1 MTKSYS
7 PKEFTEYIRKAIPG
21 SDYDPL
27 GIEEL
32 KAMVKRSSA
41 EAGDPLA
48 QAELE
53 IQAEIQK
60 AHEDLE
66 SFRGYLRDH
75 QLSDDAINQRLG
87 ELEIFY
93 DESSQSAVIA
103 RPDRQ
108 PFELNLAELGLTG
121 ELPLP
126 KQLRISSLYCDNNQ
140 LTTLPVLPQSLT
152 ELDCGN
158 NQLTTLPDLPQ
169 SLTVLWCGK
178 NQLTALPDLPQRLTA
193 LSCPS
198 NLLTALPD
206 LPQSLTELNCGYNR
220 LTPEAK
226 QAVIEQ
232 QKTRGFRLESI

>member
-1 MTKSYS
+1 MPESYT
-7 PKEFTEYIRKAIPG
+7 PRELINKINEGNNGPVFDPYGTEALRAR
-21 SDYDPL
+21 
-27 GIEEL
+27 
-32 KAMVKRSSA
+32 MRVKKT
-41 EAGDPLA
+41 EAGDIFA
-48 QAELE
+48 QAELEQQRLEQAE

-108 PFELNLAELGLTG
+108 PFGLNLAELGLTG

-126 KQLRISSLYCDNNQ
+126 KQLRISSLNCSSNQLTALPDLPDSLTVLYCSHNL

-152 ELDCGN
+152 RLWCFN
-158 NQLTTLPDLPQ
+158 NELTTLPDLPQ
-169 SLTVLWCGK
+169 SLT
-178 NQLTALPDLPQRLTA
+178 RL
-193 LSCPS
+193 
-198 NLLTALPD
+198 
-206 LPQSLTELNCGYNR
+206 
-220 LTPEAK
+220 
-226 QAVIEQ
+226 
-232 QKTRGFRLESI
+232 